1 MSYHSN
7 KKNVKINNDPMRI
20 LIDLLKLLMK
30 TDIDSKTLINFVE
43 KNNINPDTYLP
54 NVQGSMQMP
63 LIYYCCSNENLE
75 EFFIYLI
82 NKNINIRAPMICD
95 DGMEPIELLYY
106 SQITYIPTLIERGCI
121 LNNNMVQTNCEKL
134 LIKGNI
140 NKLIILYKHQ
150 ALTKEQ
156 LIQITQKP
164 GLIFRVLD
172 HLYERIYLLCQQVTD
187 EIKLHTL
194 VDEIMKNYLNVFKL
208 FFKNTV
214 NVNQVE
220 NDETFVQRVL
230 NTYFVDL
237 IKLTINY
244 QANFDHAEFLHYSN
258 FDLNNRQVMKLF
270 YNDQTFTEIYDLV
283 KDKMLPDKI
292 NVKKPVHRKKIN

>member
-1 MSYHSN
+1 MNFHSA
-7 KKNVKINNDPMRI
+7 KKNKINNDPMRI

-30 TDIDSKTLINFVE
+30 SDIDSHTLINFIE
-43 KNNINPDTYLP
+43 KHNINPDTYLP

-63 LIYYCCSNENLE
+63 LIYYCCSNANLGD
-75 EFFIYLI
+75 FFVYLI
-82 NKNINIRAPMICD
+82 NKKVNLMAPMICD
-95 DGMEPIELLYY
+95 DGIEPIELLYY
-106 SQITYIPTLIERGCI
+106 SQVSYIPTLIERGCN
-121 LNNNMVQTNCEKL
+121 LNNNMIEINCEKL

-140 NKLIILYKHQ
+140 SKLIILYKHQ

-156 LIQITQKP
+156 LIQITQKS

-172 HLYERIYLLCQQVTD
+172 HLYERIYLLCQQISD
-187 EIKLHTL
+187 ENKLRSY
-194 VDEIMKNYLNVFKL
+194 VDDIMKNYINVFKL
-208 FFKNTV
+208 FLKNSV
-214 NVNQVE
+214 NVNQIE
-220 NDETFVQRVL
+220 NEETFVQRVL

-270 YNDQTFTEIYDLV
+270 YNDKSYSEIYDLV

-292 NVKKPVHRKKIN
+292 NVKKPAYRKKIG